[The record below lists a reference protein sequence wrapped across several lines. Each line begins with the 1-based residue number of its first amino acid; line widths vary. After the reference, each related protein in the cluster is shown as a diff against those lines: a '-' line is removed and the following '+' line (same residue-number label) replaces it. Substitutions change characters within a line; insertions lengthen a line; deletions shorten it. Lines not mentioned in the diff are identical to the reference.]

1 MATRAT
7 KTMKA
12 GEGLECLGVLTGDAQ
27 SVTEAWK
34 LIYISLKSGGG
45 RFLRRESTWN

>member
-1 MATRAT
+1 
-7 KTMKA
+7 MKA

-45 RFLRRESTWN
+45 EVSQKRKHLELNWTQE